1 MNIYIFLAH
10 TMGGLTGSAV
20 YVRNK
25 YNWLKENGWEV
36 IVLDGTGKNNSP
48 IIIEEFKQFKN
59 NRIKELY
66 FHPNSFFKWKQKLVI
81 KRILKCIPFQG
92 KFVIE
97 SNNPNLALWGEL
109 VAKELSAK
117 HLIFTLG
124 ENDIV
129 NTKEEFDFF
138 WHKAFNKEFFC
149 IAPKAAKHFFSK
161 FEAIENEDDLY
172 WSAGNSS
179 PVEDVLCEELESI
192 PNSDYTIG
200 YFGRLKSYTNNV
212 FSSIDSFAKK
222 NSFNSINLIVFGI
235 ENGEHLSDLITQKN
249 VSIFY
254 IGAKTV
260 LPKKFFDKCSLIIAN
275 AACAKIAFESGAI
288 VVSMD
293 VERQKPLGVLGYTTS
308 EISFRSPQC
317 TDERELDIIIE
328 DVINNPNKY
337 LVPSLSLANVN
348 IGFESQIKYA
358 DLSKSPIFNISS
370 CRQSNSIRSK
380 VRKFLLSLGFV
391 NIISYYRYSYRKK

>member
-36 IVLDGTGKNNSP
+36 IVFDGTGNNNTP
-48 IIIEEFKQFKN
+48 IIIEEFKKFKS

-66 FHPNSFFKWKQKLVI
+66 FHPSSFFLWKQKLVI

-92 KFVIE
+92 KIVIE

-109 VAKELSAK
+109 IAKELSAK
-117 HLIFTLG
+117 HIIYTLG

-138 WHKAFNKEFFC
+138 RHKAFNKEFFC
-149 IAPKAAKHFFSK
+149 IAPKAAKQFFSK
-161 FEAIENEDDLY
+161 FETIENEDDLY

-179 PVEDVLCEELESI
+179 PVEDVLCDELESI

-200 YFGRLKSYTNNV
+200 YFGRLKSYTKNV
-212 FSSIDSFAKK
+212 FSNINSFAKRY
-222 NSFNSINLIVFGI
+222 SFKSINLIVLGI
-235 ENGEHLSDLITQKN
+235 ENGEHLSNLITQTN

-254 IGAKTV
+254 IGAKSV

-275 AACAKIAFESGAI
+275 AACAKIAFESGAT

-293 VERQKPLGVLGYTTS
+293 VERQSPLGVLGYTTS

-317 TDERELDIIIE
+317 TDERDLDTIIE

-337 LVPSLSLANVN
+337 HSPVLSLANVN
-348 IGFESQIKYA
+348 KGFEFQIKYTELA
-358 DLSKSPIFNISS
+358 NSPKYDISR

-380 VRKFLLSLGFV
+380 IRKCLLSLGLV
-391 NIISYYRYSYRKK
+391 NIISYHRYLYRKK